1 MAIPCPGTHTYDHI
15 FGVGRNG
22 PTAFIAFIRAFLVLV
37 LEIARSRSLRDF
49 LDEECRPPCDRL
61 LTGPQFSNFTV
72 RLAPRAAGGW
82 SCVMGGRLEGRIDC
96 VRPDIEASD
105 DEVLAALLAEL
116 RDKGDA
122 KA

>member
-1 MAIPCPGTHTYDHI
+1 MAIPCPGTKSYDHI

-22 PTAFIAFIRAFLVLV
+22 PTAFVAFIRAFIVLL

-49 LDEECRPPCDRL
+49 LEEECRPPCDRL
-61 LTGPQFSNFTV
+61 LTGPAFSNFTV

-96 VRPDIEASD
+96 VRPDVEASD
-105 DEVLAALLAEL
+105 EELLAALLAEL
-116 RDKGDA
+116 RGGEQTRA
-122 KA
+122 